1 MVFAYYCQNVSRQII
16 QYNDELAK
24 RRTRRDAGMGSQ
36 NSNLN
41 FIIEIAKSLTVFTER
56 PFLKGEFE

>member
-1 MVFAYYCQNVSRQII
+1 MNLYGFCMILFKCVQTDYTIYSRI
-16 QYNDELAK
+16 
-24 RRTRRDAGMGSQ
+24 RRDAGMESQ